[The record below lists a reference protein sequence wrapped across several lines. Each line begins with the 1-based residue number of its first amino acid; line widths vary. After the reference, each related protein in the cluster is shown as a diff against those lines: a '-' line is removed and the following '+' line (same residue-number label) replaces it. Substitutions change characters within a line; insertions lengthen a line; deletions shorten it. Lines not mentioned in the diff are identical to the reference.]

1 MPRPAGGYTKRPSYY
16 QASLRLGL
24 HQRAVGFARASEA
37 LPGLLTKV
45 GRGEGVRLL
54 LRAMGTVLAS
64 SVALLAHH
72 TVVPG

>member
-16 QASLRLGL
+16 QASLR
-24 HQRAVGFARASEA
+24 QRAVGFARASEA

-54 LRAMGTVLAS
+54 LRAKGAVLAS

-72 TVVPG
+72 TVVPGEG

>member
-16 QASLRLGL
+16 QASLR
-24 HQRAVGFARASEA
+24 QRAVGFARASEA